1 MKGMY
6 GKLESEGFKAGDE
19 FAMSVREGLAIGST
33 IVLGDRD
40 VEVTLRRLTQ
50 ALAKTDIRKLLSANS
65 EVERSMEEL
74 LPDNMKNQLKQT
86 SGGNTVSNNVGDAS
100 INVSSMGFEG
110 DMAIDKQEFQTF
122 VETMKAKENVKKI
135 MKALEKTAPEIYQA
149 MVAERDVYMARG
161 LDELSVNV
169 NGKVDNTVAVVG
181 MAHVDGIERYLA
193 SQGWQALSYPCP
205 ALETR

>member
-1 MKGMY
+1 
-6 GKLESEGFKAGDE
+6 
-19 FAMSVREGLAIGST
+19 
-33 IVLGDRD
+33 
-40 VEVTLRRLTQ
+40 
-50 ALAKTDIRKLLSANS
+50 
-65 EVERSMEEL
+65 
-74 LPDNMKNQLKQT
+74 
-86 SGGNTVSNNVGDAS
+86 
-100 INVSSMGFEG
+100 
-110 DMAIDKQEFQTF
+110 
-122 VETMKAKENVKKI
+122 